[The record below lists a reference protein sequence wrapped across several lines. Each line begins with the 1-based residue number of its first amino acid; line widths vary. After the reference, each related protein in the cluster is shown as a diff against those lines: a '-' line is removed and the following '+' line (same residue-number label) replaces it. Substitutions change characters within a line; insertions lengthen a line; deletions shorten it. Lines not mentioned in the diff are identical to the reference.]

1 MRKISNILLNCWFP
15 RICSACNR
23 SLSVREE
30 GLCFYCKQYLHKT
43 NHFARKNNTLYIQ
56 LAYRMSLHS
65 VQSLYFFQP
74 KSIEQRAIHE
84 LKYKKNM
91 PIGNFFGK
99 EMGKRLLKTPWLL
112 DVDLL
117 VPIPLH
123 RNKELERGYN
133 QARVLCEGI
142 SEETKLPI
150 ATVLK
155 KQTTGK
161 GATKGNRMERMNSRK
176 IDFQV
181 DSKIPSNVNH
191 ILIVDDVITTGA
203 TLESAFQVIRKEF
216 QGKISVVSIAHTF

>member
-1 MRKISNILLNCWFP
+1 
-15 RICSACNR
+15 
-23 SLSVREE
+23 
-30 GLCFYCKQYLHKT
+30 
-43 NHFARKNNTLYIQ
+43 
-56 LAYRMSLHS
+56 MSLHS

-91 PIGNFFGK
+91 QIGNFFGK
-99 EMGKRLLKTPWLL
+99 EMGKRLLKTPWLN

-117 VPIPLH
+117 IPIPLH

-133 QARVLCEGI
+133 QSRVLCEGI

-150 ATVLK
+150 STVLK
-155 KQTTGK
+155 KQSAGK
-161 GATKGNRMERMNSRK
+161 GATKGNRMERMNRRK
-176 IDFQV
+176 IDFQIEN
-181 DSKIPSNVNH
+181 KIPSTVNH

-216 QGKISVVSIAHTF
+216 KGKISVVSIAHTF

>member
-1 MRKISNILLNCWFP
+1 MK
-15 RICSACNR
+15 
-23 SLSVREE
+23 EE
-30 GLCFYCKQYLHKT
+30 GLCFFCKQYLHHT
-43 NHFARKNNTLYIQ
+43 NHFERKSNTLYVQ

-91 PIGNFFGK
+91 QIGNFFGR
-99 EMGKRLLKTPWLL
+99 EMGKRLLKTPWLH

-133 QARVLCEGI
+133 QSRVLCEGI
-142 SEETKLPI
+142 SEATKLPI
-150 ATVLK
+150 SMVLK
-155 KQTTGK
+155 KQKAGK
-161 GATKGNRMERMNSRK
+161 AATKGNRMERMNSRK
-176 IDFQV
+176 IEFHV
-181 DSKIPSNVNH
+181 EGEIPTNINH

-203 TLESAFQVIRKEF
+203 TLESAFQALRKEF

>member
-15 RICSACNR
+15 RVCSACNR
-23 SLSVREE
+23 SLSNREE
-30 GLCFYCKQYLHKT
+30 GLCFYCIQYLHNT
-43 NHFARKNNTLYIQ
+43 SHFEQKNNKLFMQ

-91 PIGNFFGK
+91 QIGIFFGK
-99 EMGKRLLKTPWLL
+99 EMGKQILKTEWLK

-133 QARVLCEGI
+133 QSKVLCEGI
-142 SEETKLPI
+142 SEETQLPI
-150 ATVLK
+150 SNILK
-155 KQTTGK
+155 KTTSGK

-176 IDFQV
+176 IEFQ
-181 DSKIPSNVNH
+181 IANHFPPNVNH

-203 TLESAFQVIRKEF
+203 TLESAFNVLSKEF
-216 QGKISVVSIAHTF
+216 PGKISVVSIAHTF

>member
-1 MRKISNILLNCWFP
+1 
-15 RICSACNR
+15 
-23 SLSVREE
+23 V
-30 GLCFYCKQYLHKT
+30 
-43 NHFARKNNTLYIQ
+43 Q

-91 PIGNFFGK
+91 QIGNFFGK
-99 EMGKRLLKTPWLL
+99 EMGKRLLKTPWLH

-133 QARVLCEGI
+133 QSRVLCEGI

-150 ATVLK
+150 SMVLK
-155 KQTTGK
+155 KQKAEK

-176 IDFQV
+176 IEFQIE
-181 DSKIPSNVNH
+181 SKIPSNVNH

>member
-15 RICSACNR
+15 RICSACDR
-23 SLSVREE
+23 SLSISEE
-30 GLCFYCKQYLHKT
+30 GLCFYCRQYLHKT
-43 NHFARKNNTLYIQ
+43 THFERKNNALYAQ
-56 LAYRMSLHS
+56 LAYRMDIHS

-91 PIGNFFGK
+91 EIGHFFGK
-99 EMGKRLLKTPWLL
+99 EMGKQMTATNWLK
-112 DVDLL
+112 DIDLL

-133 QARVLCEGI
+133 QSRVLCEGI
-142 SEETKLPI
+142 SEITGLPI
-150 ATVLK
+150 SNTLK
-155 KQTTGK
+155 KQSSGK

-176 IDFQV
+176 IDFQIQTSV
-181 DSKIPSNVNH
+181 PQNVNH

-203 TLESAFQVIRKEF
+203 TLESAFQTIRETF

>member
-1 MRKISNILLNCWFP
+1 MRKIWNILLNCWFP
-15 RICSACNR
+15 RVCSACDR
-23 SLSVREE
+23 SLSLKEE
-30 GLCFYCKQYLHKT
+30 GMCFFCKQYLHFT
-43 NHFARKNNTLYIQ
+43 NHFEKKNNTLYVQ

-91 PIGNFFGK
+91 QIGNFFGK
-99 EMGKRLLKTPWLL
+99 EMGKRLLKAPWLH

-133 QARVLCEGI
+133 QSRVLCEGI
-142 SEETKLPI
+142 SEATQLPI
-150 ATVLK
+150 SMILK
-155 KQTTGK
+155 KQKAGK
-161 GATKGNRMERMNSRK
+161 SATKGNRMDRMTSRK
-176 IDFQV
+176 IVFQIE
-181 DSKIPSNVNH
+181 SKIPPNVNH

>member
-1 MRKISNILLNCWFP
+1 MRKISNILLSCWFP

-23 SLSVREE
+23 NLSFQEE
-30 GLCFYCKQYLHKT
+30 GLCFFCKQYLHKT
-43 NHFARKNNTLYIQ
+43 NHFERRNNTLYIQ

-91 PIGNFFGK
+91 QIGNFFGK
-99 EMGKRLLKTPWLL
+99 EMGKRLLKTPWLN

-133 QARVLCEGI
+133 QSRVLCEGI

-150 ATVLK
+150 SSVLT
-155 KQTTGK
+155 KQKAGK

-176 IDFQV
+176 IEFQIE
-181 DSKIPSNVNH
+181 SKIPTSVNH

-216 QGKISVVSIAHTF
+216 PGKISVVSIAHTF